1 MYENKEQDSFRGL
14 DFDEEEILF
23 SSWVRY
29 HYEQEAM
36 EDLEKLKSGG
46 FEETPEEALKGWK
59 RAEKY
64 YRREQRLRI
73 LRRSYHLMQKVSVFL
88 VMLFIGFTYLTVNV
102 DAVNRA
108 VVNWL
113 TEEYPTHTHL
123 SIELENSSLDFTRVK
138 INWIPDGLS
147 LDTSDGKQGIYYL
160 NYQGEQIGS
169 IDISSVTSNMTIN
182 TENAAISNLN
192 LPQYDQV
199 FLVERQDAK
208 TIVASN
214 SDVVITIS
222 VLSTDQYTI
231 PTGHLIQ
238 ILQNIETE
246 T

>member
-1 MYENKEQDSFRGL
+1 MYEDKEQNSFRGL

-29 HYEQEAM
+29 HYEKEAM
-36 EDLEKLKSGG
+36 EDLERLKSGG
-46 FEETPEEALKGWK
+46 FEETPEEAIKGWK

-73 LRRSYHLMQKVSVFL
+73 LRKSYHMMQKVSVFL

-113 TEEYPTHTHL
+113 TKEYPTHTHL
-123 SIELENSSLDFTRVK
+123 SIQLENSTLDYTRVK
-138 INWIPDGLS
+138 INWIPNGLS
-147 LDTSDGKQGIYYL
+147 LDAGDGNQGVYYI

-169 IDISSVTSNMTIN
+169 IVISSVTSNMTLN
-182 TENAAISNLN
+182 TEDAATSTLN
-192 LPQYDQV
+192 LPPYDQA

-208 TIVASN
+208 MLVASN
-214 SDVVITIS
+214 AQVVITLS
-222 VLSTDQYTI
+222 ALSTDRYTM
-231 PTGHLIQ
+231 PTGHMIQ
-238 ILQNIETE
+238 MLQNIEIGS
-246 T
+246 